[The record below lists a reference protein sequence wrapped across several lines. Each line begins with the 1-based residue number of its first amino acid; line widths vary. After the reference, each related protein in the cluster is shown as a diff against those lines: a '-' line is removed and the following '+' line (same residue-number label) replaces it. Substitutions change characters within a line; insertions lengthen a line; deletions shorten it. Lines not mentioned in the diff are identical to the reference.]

1 MCASLPCA
9 EVHLCNFYCRYK
21 DKAALVDVHQKSAA
35 YARFKAAVS
44 AAGIEFKEK
53 VGQSYLETDL
63 GYM

>member
-1 MCASLPCA
+1 MPALTCALAS
-9 EVHLCNFYCRYK
+9 CRYE

-35 YARFKAAVS
+35 YARFKAALS
-44 AAGIEFKEK
+44 AAGIEFKDK